1 VRNGMLRSTLA
12 WLRAVSRPSHSSKPS
27 SDRQEDARSGWR
39 LLDHLRAAM
48 LPSLIVVLAAACN
61 QPTVAQAGAEY
72 PDGAMEETEAGLVLA
87 PGDAAILAEVR
98 RATQRFQDVNVAV
111 AEGYLRDPT
120 GMCVDA
126 PMEGL
131 PHQLGGLGVH
141 YFRPDL
147 LGITALEPRVDG
159 TGTHTDFTQPAL
171 LVYEPQADGSLELVA
186 IENLV
191 FVDAWHAAGNTAPPS
206 FLGNEYYRMHNN
218 PETEVD
224 EAHGLAPHYEL
235 HVWLYRH
242 NPSGVFMQFNPR
254 VSCEHHAA
262 HAAEH

>member
-1 VRNGMLRSTLA
+1 MNEGMMRRMLQRLYAQATQAHGRRRPAQMGHGKSQCG
-12 WLRAVSRPSHSSKPS
+12 WL
-27 SDRQEDARSGWR
+27 
-39 LLDHLRAAM
+39 LLERLRAAM
-48 LPSLIVVLAAACN
+48 LLSLIALTAVACTEPTTTAAEAQAYSATGEVSTAALTPGAAA
-61 QPTVAQAGAEY
+61 V
-72 PDGAMEETEAGLVLA
+72 
-87 PGDAAILAEVR
+87 LAEVR
-98 RATQRFQDVNVAV
+98 RATQRFRDVNVAI

-120 GMCVDA
+120 DMCVNA
-126 PMEGL
+126 PMEGM
-131 PHQLGGLGVH
+131 PHQLGGLGIH

-206 FLGNEYYRMHNN
+206 FLGNEYYRMHDH
-218 PETEVD
+218 PETEAD

-242 NPSGVFMQFNPR
+242 NPNGIFMQFNPR
-254 VSCEHHAA
+254 ASCEHHPGHAGA
-262 HAAEH
+262 H